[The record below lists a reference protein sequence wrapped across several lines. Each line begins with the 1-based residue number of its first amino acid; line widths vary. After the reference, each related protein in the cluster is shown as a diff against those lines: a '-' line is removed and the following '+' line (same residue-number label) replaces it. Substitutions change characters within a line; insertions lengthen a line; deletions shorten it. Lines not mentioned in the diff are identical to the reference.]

1 MENGSEREFI
11 SCRIAILTLS
21 DTRTLQEDKSG
32 ELLKQRILA
41 AGHTLADRKIL
52 QDDRDL
58 IANQLRIWVSDPN
71 IDIIISTGGTG
82 LTGRD
87 VSIEAHRDVYEKE
100 IDAFS
105 IVFTFVSMAKN
116 WHIGYSVKSVCCT
129 SKW

>member
-1 MENGSEREFI
+1 VENGSEREFI

-58 IANQLRIWVSDPN
+58 IANQLRI
-71 IDIIISTGGTG
+71 
-82 LTGRD
+82 
-87 VSIEAHRDVYEKE
+87 
-100 IDAFS
+100 
-105 IVFTFVSMAKN
+105 
-116 WHIGYSVKSVCCT
+116 
-129 SKW
+129 